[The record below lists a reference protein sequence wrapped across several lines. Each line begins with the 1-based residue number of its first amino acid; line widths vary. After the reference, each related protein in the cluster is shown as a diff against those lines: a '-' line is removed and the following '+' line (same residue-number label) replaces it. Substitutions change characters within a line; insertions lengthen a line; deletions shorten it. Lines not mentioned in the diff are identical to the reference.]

1 MKFNNN
7 RLKDFQNENLFPSE
21 IALKNT
27 MKQQ

>member
-7 RLKDFQNENLFPSE
+7 RLKDFQNERFPSE

-27 MKQQ
+27 VKQQ